1 VKIVALKFGIVKQ
14 VILYLSYQ
22 FKVIKKMNLSK
33 TAYWTLRGTD
43 GRTKQR
49 IAERM
54 GITVNRLYYWIKKRS
69 DNLTK
74 AGYLHILQEE
84 LGLSE
89 SELLEPFSKDI
100 QTAA

>member
-1 VKIVALKFGIVKQ
+1 M
-14 VILYLSYQ
+14 SYQ

-43 GRTKQR
+43 GQTKQR